1 MSGLPTFGQALEA
14 MQQRLQELPEMAPEA
29 DLPAEERVRRA
40 TTTFV
45 ANIDA
50 RSATYLESCIHCG
63 HCAQACHFYLTTSD
77 PRYTPVY
84 KLDLFRRT
92 YRREASPLR
101 WFHRLFTRP
110 VSADDLESWQDL
122 VFDSCTMCGRCT
134 MVCPMGIDI
143 AGLVHTARGALAAA
157 GLTPPAIRAIEAEQ
171 VGKDTVF
178 GASPDKLREVI
189 ATLQDQEGIE
199 IPLDRDRAEI
209 LVLTSGL
216 DIVMNPRGI
225 LATAKVLNHLG
236 VDWTLRSDGY
246 ESINFG
252 AQTGNDAAHLE
263 IARRRIETAR
273 ACGAKTVLL
282 CECGHTYPAL
292 RWTESLADGPLPF
305 EVVYISEFLGREVS
319 AGRLRLDNNGGSA
332 SFHDPC
338 KTGRMGGLFEEPR
351 AVLDAMGME
360 VREMPNHHLANFC
373 CGGGGAVFLLQRAMP
388 LRSGVYRL
396 KLEQFEASGADRL
409 VTACGSCRLNFATAA
424 QAHAWDKPIQ
434 SLVELAADNL
444 PDAGETD
451 TASWRRPGRQ

>member
-1 MSGLPTFGQALEA
+1 MSQLPSFEAALEA
-14 MQQRLQELPEMAPEA
+14 MQERMQQLPDMAPPG
-29 DLPAEERVRRA
+29 DLSAEERTRRA
-40 TTTFV
+40 TATFV

-50 RSATYLESCIHCG
+50 RTAGYLESCIHCG

-101 WFHRLFTRP
+101 WLHRLFTP
-110 VSADDLESWQDL
+110 AVSAEDLENWQEL

-143 AGLVHTARGALAAA
+143 AGLVHTARGALSAA
-157 GLTPPAIRAIEAEQ
+157 GLTPAAIRAIEAEQ

-178 GASPDKLREVI
+178 GASPAKLREI
-189 ATLQDQEGIE
+189 IETLQEQEGIE
-199 IPLDRDRAEI
+199 IPLDRAHAEI

-225 LATAKVLNHLG
+225 LSTARILNHLG

-252 AQTGNDAAHLE
+252 AQTGNEAAH
-263 IARRRIETAR
+263 IAVARRRIETAK

-292 RWTESLADGPLPF
+292 RWTESLDDGPLPF
-305 EVVYISEFLGREVS
+305 EVVYISDFLGREVRS
-319 AGRLRLDNNGGSA
+319 GRLQLARSEGSA
-332 SFHDPC
+332 CFHDPC
-338 KTGRMGGLFEEPR
+338 KTGRMGGLFEQPR
-351 AVLDAMGME
+351 AVLEAMGIE
-360 VREMPNHHLANFC
+360 IRETPNHQLANFC
-373 CGGGGAVFLLQRAMP
+373 CGGGGAVFLLQSAMP
-388 LRSGVYRL
+388 LRRGVYRL
-396 KLEQFEASGADRL
+396 KIEQFEASGADKV
-409 VTACGSCRLNFATAA
+409 VTACGSCRLNFASAA
-424 QAHAWDKPIQ
+424 QLHDKWDKPIE

-444 PDAGETD
+444 PNHGAVGEE
-451 TASWRRPGRQ
+451 SWRRPG